1 MAGFTPFSD
10 MRDPTY
16 LELLETS
23 WRRPLTEAE
32 SARLQALLAA
42 DPAAA
47 ADWRAHEALGRLLRR
62 LPEPALSSNF
72 TAQVL
77 RAVEAK
83 ASQERGWAWSAW
95 YRRWAGSLWPRLAW
109 AAALALLATAT
120 LQGYRR
126 LDRTWLVRDLAKL
139 PAVTALPSPEVLRD
153 FDAIRQLS
161 LVAPPAK
168 DTAAIS
174 DDDLLKAL
182 Q

>member
-1 MAGFTPFSD
+1 

-32 SARLQALLAA
+32 KARLQALLSA

-47 ADWRAHEALGRLLRR
+47 ADWRQDEAVDRLLHR
-62 LPEPALSSNF
+62 LPEPALPSNF
-72 TAQVL
+72 TAQVM
-77 RAVEAK
+77 RAVEA
-83 ASQERGWAWSAW
+83 AGAPDAGWTWLSWYRGWA
-95 YRRWAGSLWPRLAW
+95 RGVWPKVAW

-126 LDRTWLVRDLAKL
+126 LDRTRLVRDLAKL
-139 PAVTALPSPEVLRD
+139 PAVATVPSPEVLRD

-161 LVAPPAK
+161 LVTPPAK
-168 DTAAIS
+168 EPAALS